1 MSRYFIEVCYDGT
14 GYGGFQIQNNHST
27 IQGELEKAMHT
38 LYRCPIDLTGA
49 SRTDAGVHAYQ
60 NYFHFDWPEPIDP
73 ECLYNLNAL
82 LPGGI
87 ALRRCIQVDT
97 EAHCRFDALSRV
109 YEYHVYFR
117 KDPFLEGRAYYFPY
131 PMQKERL
138 SQAAAVLV
146 NYQDFLAFS
155 KRRTQ
160 VKTTI
165 CQIRQSE
172 WLFEEQKWV
181 YRVEANRFLR
191 GMVRGLVGT
200 MLQVG
205 RGKMDLIEFQDIIE
219 SKDAQRADFSVPPEG
234 LYLVKVDFPSD
245 LII

>member
-1 MSRYFIEVCYDGT
+1 
-14 GYGGFQIQNNHST
+14 
-27 IQGELEKAMHT
+27 
-38 LYRCPIDLTGA
+38 
-49 SRTDAGVHAYQ
+49 
-60 NYFHFDWPEPIDP
+60 
-73 ECLYNLNAL
+73 
-82 LPGGI
+82 
-87 ALRRCIQVDT
+87 QVDS

-109 YEYHVYFR
+109 YEYHIYFR

-138 SQAAAVLV
+138 SQAADRLKA
-146 NYQDFLAFS
+146 YEDFSAFS

-165 CQIRQSE
+165 CQILQSE
-172 WLFEEQKWV
+172 WVFEDQKWV
-181 YRVEANRFLR
+181 YRVTANRFLR

-200 MLQVG
+200 MLQLG
-205 RGKMDLIEFQDIIE
+205 RGKMNLIEFQGVIE

-234 LYLVKVDFPSD
+234 LYLVKVNFPTD